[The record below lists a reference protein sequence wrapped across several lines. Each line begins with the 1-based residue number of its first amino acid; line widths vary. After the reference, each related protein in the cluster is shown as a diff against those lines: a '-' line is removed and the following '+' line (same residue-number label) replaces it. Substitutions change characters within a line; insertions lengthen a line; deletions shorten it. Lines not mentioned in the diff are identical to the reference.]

1 MIEKKQFD
9 RNSDNNVAQ
18 GMDKAI
24 QVVITQVDRILETT
38 QLPTDYNPSSKSRS
52 GVVYDLKPTKA
63 CVDVVR
69 CLEAYTRLL
78 NGVTN
83 RDTLEL
89 FFGEVGV
96 RLFK

>member
-24 QVVITQVDRILETT
+24 QVVIHQVDHILETT
-38 QLPTDYNPSSKSRS
+38 QHPTDYNPVADG
-52 GVVYDLKPTKA
+52 GVCDFRPTRA
-63 CVDVVR
+63 CMDVVR

-83 RDTLEL
+83 RDTLEV

-96 RLFK
+96 RLLK